1 MKKLLLLSSVL
12 LFVQAAFCQQP
23 YWQQKTDYK
32 ITVSLHDADNS
43 ITGFEQINYY
53 NNSPDTL
60 NFIWIHLWPNA
71 YKNDRTAFSDQ
82 LLENGRT
89 DFYFSPENKKGYINR
104 LSFKTDNVNAVT
116 EDHPQHQ
123 DIVKLLLSE
132 PLAPGKMV
140 KIETPFHVKLPY
152 NFSRGGHVEQS
163 YQLTQW
169 YPKPAVYDRTGW
181 HEMPYLDQGEFY
193 SEFGNFDVEITVPQ
207 NYIVA
212 ATGNLKNDEE
222 KEWLILQSNKQPEKP
237 AAKKDT
243 KTLAKTVVKPVV
255 PASATTTKTLYFTQ
269 NNVHDFAWFADK
281 TFIVKL
287 DTAALP
293 SGKIINVA
301 SYILP
306 ANTSLW
312 KNSIA
317 YIKKAISTKSKWLGE
332 YPYDVVSVVDNASPT
347 GGGMEYPTITLLNA
361 GGSEKNLESVINHEV
376 GHNWFYGILATNER
390 THPWMDEGM
399 NTFYD
404 KRYDAEEAIAVKKST
419 EKENTFINKRV
430 PQYPEE
436 LLLHTVIKL
445 KKDQPVNTASADFSA
460 LNYGLVA
467 YEKTGLW
474 LQKMERIVGRETFD
488 KVMQAYYEKWKFKH
502 PSPEDFKQTAE
513 EISGKSLSDLF
524 AELSTKGP
532 LEKPVKKQLKFTSF
546 FNLKETDKYNY
557 ISVLPAAGYNYYD
570 KLMIGAIVHNY
581 NLPPNNFQFFAAPLY
596 ATGTKT
602 INGIGRLEYNWL
614 PTSKGDRLTVS
625 VGAAKFTG
633 GSFKD
638 STGTENPL
646 QFSKITP
653 SVKYIFANK
662 NAKSTVRKFV
672 QFKSFIINETAISFK
687 RDNVNNID
695 IITYPK
701 EQRYVN
707 QLQFSIENNRALYPY
722 NAVFQTEQGDG
733 FVRLNL
739 TGNYFFN
746 YADKGGLNVR
756 LFAGKFIYTGD
767 KSFTNQ
773 FKTDRYHLNL
783 SGPKG
788 YEDYNYNNYFVGR
801 NEFEGFSSQQIMNR
815 DGFFKVRT
823 DLLSSKT
830 GKTDDWL
837 GAVNLTTSIPKNIN
851 PLELLPFKLPIKLFA
866 DIGTYAEAWKKNS
879 ETGRFLYD
887 AGVQLSL
894 FKNVLNVYF
903 PLIYSKVYSDYFKST
918 ITEKKFQRNI
928 SFSIDI
934 QQLSFS
940 KLFSLPS
947 L

>member
-1 MKKLLLLSSVL
+1 MKKLLLLASIL
-12 LFVQAAFCQQP
+12 LFTQLVFCQQ

-32 ITVSLHDADNS
+32 ITVSLNDVDNS
-43 ITGFEQINYY
+43 ITGFEQIDYY

-104 LSFKTDNVNAVT
+104 LSFKTDNVNAIT

-123 DIVKLLLSE
+123 DIVKLLLAQ

-169 YPKPAVYDRTGW
+169 YPKPAVYDKTGW

-212 ATGNLKNDEE
+212 ATGNLKNEEE
-222 KEWLILQSNKQPEKP
+222 KEWLIQQSNKQPEKTP
-237 AAKKDT
+237 AKKDT
-243 KTLAKTVVKPVV
+243 KTSAKVVVKPVV
-255 PASATTTKTLYFTQ
+255 PASSSTTKTLYFTQ

-281 TFIVKL
+281 TFLVKL
-287 DTAALP
+287 DTVALS
-293 SGKIINVA
+293 SGKIVNVA
-301 SYILP
+301 AYVLP
-306 ANTSLW
+306 ANAALW
-312 KNSIA
+312 TNSIA
-317 YIKKAISTKSKWLGE
+317 YIKKSITSKSKWLGE

-361 GGSEKNLESVINHEV
+361 GGSEKGLESVINHEI

-390 THPWMDEGM
+390 TYPWMDEGM
-399 NTFYD
+399 NSYYD
-404 KRYDAEEAIAVKKST
+404 KRYDAEESITEQKVN
-419 EKENTFINKRV
+419 EKESSFSKKRI
-430 PQYPEE
+430 PKYPEE
-436 LLLHTVIKL
+436 LLLHTIVKYN
-445 KKDQPVNTASADFSA
+445 KDQPINTHSADFNY

-467 YEKTGLW
+467 YGKTALW
-474 LQKMERIVGRETFD
+474 LQKMESLLGRETFD
-488 KVMQAYYEKWKFKH
+488 KVMKAYYEKWKFKH
-502 PSPEDFKQTAE
+502 PYPEDFKQTAE
-513 EISGKSLSDLF
+513 EISGKSLTDLF
-524 AELSTKGP
+524 SQLAVKGP
-532 LEKPVKKQLKFTSF
+532 LEKPVKKQVKFTSF

-557 ISVLPAAGYNYYD
+557 ISILPAVGFNYYD
-570 KLMIGAIVHNY
+570 KLMFGGIVHNY
-581 NLPPNNFQFFAAPLY
+581 NVPPNNFQFFAAPLY
-596 ATGTKT
+596 ATGTKK
-602 INGIGRLEYNWL
+602 INGLARVEYSWF
-614 PTSKGDRLTVS
+614 PTSKGDRLTLS
-625 VGAAKFTG
+625 VGGAKFTG

-638 STGTENPL
+638 STGNENPL

-653 SVKYIFANK
+653 SIKYIFANK
-662 NAKSTVRKFV
+662 NAKSTVKKFV
-672 QFKSFIINETAISFK
+672 QFKSFIINETSIFFS
-687 RDNVNNID
+687 RDNINNID
-695 IITYPK
+695 LIAYPT

-707 QLQFSIENNRALYPY
+707 QFQFSIENRRALYPY
-722 NAVFQTEQGDG
+722 NGVFQAEQGDG
-733 FVRLNL
+733 FVRLNI

-746 YADKGGLNVR
+746 YAEKGGLNVR

-773 FKTDRYHLNL
+773 FKTSRYHLNL
-783 SGPKG
+783 TGPKG
-788 YEDYNYNNYFVGR
+788 DEDYNYNNYFVGR
-801 NEFEGFSSQQIMNR
+801 NEFEGFASQQIMNR

-823 DLLSSKT
+823 DLLSSKI
-830 GKTDDWL
+830 GRTDDWL
-837 GAVNLTTSIPKNIN
+837 GAINLTTSIPKNIN
-851 PLELLPFKLPIKLFA
+851 PLEVLPFKLPLKLFA
-866 DIGTYAEAWKKNS
+866 DFGTYAEAWKKNS

-903 PLIYSKVYSDYFKST
+903 PLVYSKVYTDYFKST
-918 ITEKKFQRNI
+918 ITEKKFQKNI

-934 QQLSFS
+934 QQLGIG
-940 KLFSLPS
+940 KLLSLPS